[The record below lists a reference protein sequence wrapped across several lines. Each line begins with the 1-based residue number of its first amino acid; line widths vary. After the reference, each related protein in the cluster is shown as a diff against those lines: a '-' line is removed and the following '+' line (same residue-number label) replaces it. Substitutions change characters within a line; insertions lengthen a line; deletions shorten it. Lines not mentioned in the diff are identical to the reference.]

1 MQNFLLPALL
11 SLFVSLNVS
20 AQKPAEEKEKALKDS
35 AAIMQDLLNL
45 LDSTDEPS
53 SYGLITAGIG
63 NRLFSLHNNKLNA
76 QQSTTTTIVYNPSI
90 GYFHK
95 SGFSL
100 SGGAYLLNDAE
111 KGFGITQYSLTP
123 AFDLQGSDKFSF
135 GVSYTRYFVKDEF
148 SVYSSP
154 IQNDFY
160 TSFSYKKPW
169 IEPGIA
175 LGYSTGQY
183 KQSIIKDTTINN
195 IHRVFYDSATYTIKS
210 FSAMLSAGH
219 RFDWQDVFK
228 KADGFE
234 MIPSL
239 LLNFGS
245 STTPNPTHKTNFPPY
260 LLKLLTKK
268 SKLRRQLS
276 NNFQAESLGLNI
288 DCSYTVGNL
297 SINPQMYFDY
307 YLPSSTDQKFTQVF
321 TLSVGYS
328 F

>member
-1 MQNFLLPALL
+1 MQKKLLPALL
-11 SLFVSLNVS
+11 SLFISLNVS
-20 AQKPAEEKEKALKDS
+20 AQQPAAEKEQALKDS

-53 SYGLITAGIG
+53 SYGLVTFGIG
-63 NRLFSLHNNKLNA
+63 NRLFSLHNNQLNA
-76 QQSTTTTIVYNPSI
+76 QQSTSATLVYNPSI

-123 AFDLQGSDKFSF
+123 AFDLQGSDKFNF

-154 IQNDFY
+154 VQNDFY

-175 LGYSTGQY
+175 LGYSTGEY
-183 KQSIIKDTTINN
+183 KQSIIKDTAINN
-195 IHRVFYDSATYTIKS
+195 IHRVIYDSATFSIKS

-219 RFDWQDVFK
+219 RFDWQNVFK

-234 MIPSL
+234 LSPSL

-245 STTPNPTHKTNFPPY
+245 STTNIAHKTNAPN

-268 SKLRRQLS
+268 GKLRRQIS

-288 DCSYTVGNL
+288 DCSYTVGKL

-307 YLPSSTDQKFTQVF
+307 YLPSSTEQKFTQVF